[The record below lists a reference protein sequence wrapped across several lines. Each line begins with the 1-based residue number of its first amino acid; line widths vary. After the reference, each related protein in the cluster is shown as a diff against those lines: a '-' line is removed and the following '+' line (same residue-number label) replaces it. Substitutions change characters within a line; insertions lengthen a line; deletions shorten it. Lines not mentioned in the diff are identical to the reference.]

1 MILRRAL
8 RSIRIRLLPP
18 RPQPLILMYHRIT
31 DEELDPWG
39 NVVSPKNFRE
49 HLDVL
54 RRTRHPIPL
63 LEFVRKYQDGTLS
76 SRAVAITF
84 DDGYVDNLIAGKAHL
99 AAVDMPATVF
109 LATGYL
115 GGREFWWDEITRLI
129 LVGPGPPMLDIT
141 IGSEQIR
148 LNLEGDARRETG
160 WRAWLDSPRTARQ
173 AAYLA
178 IWKRLRVI
186 EPQARQS
193 VMAELRD
200 VFAGRCEKLVSGR
213 SMTPEEVNVLVR
225 DGLVAIGAHTVSHP
239 VLTELNYVAI
249 RRELV
254 ESKTTCEWLAGG
266 EVCAFAYPFGSLNAE
281 VRAAVSDAGF
291 TCACSTKFSP
301 VRAGSDVFAL
311 PRIHVVNSGGDAFE
325 RSLHHA
331 TLANG

>member
-1 MILRRAL
+1 MLHRAL

-18 RPQPLILMYHRIT
+18 RPQPLILMYHRIA

-39 NVVSPKNFRE
+39 NVVSPKNFQE

-54 RRTRHPIPL
+54 RRKRHPTSL

-84 DDGYVDNLIAGKAHL
+84 DDGYVDNLIAGKPHL
-99 AAVDMPATVF
+99 AAADMPATVF

-115 GGREFWWDEITRLI
+115 GRGEFWWDELARLI
-129 LVGPGPPMLDIT
+129 LVGPGPAKLEMT
-141 IGSEQIR
+141 IGCEQIR
-148 LNLEGDARRETG
+148 LNLDGDSQRETG

-173 AAYLA
+173 AAYLV
-178 IWKRLRVI
+178 IWERLRVL
-186 EPQARQS
+186 EPQERQS
-193 VMAELRD
+193 VMAELRG
-200 VFAGRCEKLVSGR
+200 VFAGRCEMPVSGR

-225 DGLVAIGAHTVSHP
+225 DRLVAIGPHTVSHP
-239 VLTELNYVAI
+239 TLTELDHVSI

-254 ESKTTCEWLAGG
+254 ESKKTCESLAGG
-266 EVCAFAYPFGSLNAE
+266 EVSAFAYPFGFLDAE

-311 PRIHVVNSGGDAFE
+311 PRIHVINSDGDAFE
-325 RSLHHA
+325 RSLRHA